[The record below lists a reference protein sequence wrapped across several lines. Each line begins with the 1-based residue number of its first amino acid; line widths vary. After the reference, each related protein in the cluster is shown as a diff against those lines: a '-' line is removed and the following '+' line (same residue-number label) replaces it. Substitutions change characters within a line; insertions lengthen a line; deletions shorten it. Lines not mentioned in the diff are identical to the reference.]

1 MATFAS
7 LVILAN
13 NFKPLNEALGCN
25 QIMVFERIQKQTH
38 IIAGTTV
45 LVSYDRFTTRFEI
58 KSEKEVIYSSLILF
72 PIKKSKI
79 LINNQQFTLKIFWLI
94 LWQSQLVNVDGVAVK
109 ELLYRRRKRSIGML
123 IYFALISSIKLGIGL
138 VA

>member
-1 MATFAS
+1 MA
-7 LVILAN
+7 
-13 NFKPLNEALGCN
+13 
-25 QIMVFERIQKQTH
+25 FERIQKQTH

-58 KSEKEVIYSSLILF
+58 KSEEEVIYSSLILL
-72 PIKKSKI
+72 PIKKTKI